1 MSVQLRINHAGGLYD
16 NMGEVY
22 LSLSV
27 RES

>member
-1 MSVQLRINHAGGLYD
+1 
-16 NMGEVY
+16 MGQKITFS